1 MKRLKEELEK
11 VQESILK
18 MKNAHPDR
26 MEKLKVSLSFFFLL
40 QKIFFLAKNSFV
52 SLR

>member
-26 MEKLKVSLSFFFLL
+26 MEKLKVSLSFFFFAS
-40 QKIFFLAKNSFV
+40 KDIFSC
-52 SLR
+52 